1 LKISLGLVRER
12 GYGSVLRQRAREAP
26 APLLEALGRGIE
38 LETCAAAL
46 VAAGAPAEPAL
57 LEIAEGA
64 SVAAAEAALSVLA
77 ECGGRASVE
86 PLAAIARRRRGLA
99 SAARAALAQVES
111 RARRGALPE
120 EAPAAEDAPR
130 LVLFGPPRIEV
141 GTRTLPASAWRAQRA
156 FHVLILLALRPRGA
170 SRDELLEA
178 FWPGRQLAAG
188 KRNFH
193 PTLSYI
199 RSVLPRHA
207 APPLLRDAEVYRL
220 NPEYPLSC
228 DAWEFEAELDA
239 ARRAAGEERLEHLER
254 ALALAGAEALAGL
267 YGDWA
272 EEFQH
277 RHRDRVIAARVQAG
291 ALRRAAGDVAGA
303 LDHVRRAA
311 ELDEFDESTR
321 VNVIECQVA
330 LGNRGAA
337 IAEYQRL
344 RADLKRALDVDPLP
358 ETDQAVQ
365 KVLGGAITGAA
376 RNPQPQPAQ

>member
-1 LKISLGLVRER
+1 
-12 GYGSVLRQRAREAP
+12 VL
-26 APLLEALGRGIE
+26 
-38 LETCAAAL
+38 T
-46 VAAGAPAEPAL
+46 
-57 LEIAEGA
+57 
-64 SVAAAEAALSVLA
+64 

-86 PLAAIARRRRGLA
+86 RLTAIARRRRVLA
-99 SAARAALAQVES
+99 SAARGALASIEA
-111 RARRGALPE
+111 RARRGAPPATTPE
-120 EAPAAEDAPR
+120 AEDAPR
-130 LVLFGPPRIEV
+130 LVLFGPPRIEI

-207 APPLLRDAEVYRL
+207 APPLLRDAELYRL

-239 ARRAAGEERLEHLER
+239 ARRGPATERLEHLER

-267 YGDWA
+267 YGDWT

-277 RHRDRVIAARVQAG
+277 RHRDRVLASRVQAG

-303 LDHVRRAA
+303 LDHFRRAA

-321 VNVIECQVA
+321 VHVIECQVA
-330 LGNRGAA
+330 LGNRAAA

-344 RADLKRALDVDPLP
+344 RSDLKRSLDVEPLP

-365 KVLGGAITGAA
+365 RALGGAIAGAA
-376 RNPQPQPAQ
+376 RIPQPQPAQ